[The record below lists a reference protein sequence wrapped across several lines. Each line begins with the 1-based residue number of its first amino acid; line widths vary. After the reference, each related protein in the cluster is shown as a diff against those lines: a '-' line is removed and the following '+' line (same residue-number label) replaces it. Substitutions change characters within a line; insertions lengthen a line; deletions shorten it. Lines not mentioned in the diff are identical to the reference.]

1 MPTIYIDQASG
12 IDTPGNGS
20 SDQPYQSLAYAF
32 FSTPSTE
39 VEKTQYQIR
48 KDTTV
53 EYGEPT
59 QSAIKKAKKD
69 AQGLDKKRQKAE
81 EKEAKDRETREK
93 AERRLQES
101 KKVVLTEDPSLPR
114 PVKVIN
120 KPHTMWI
127 YCLFINDARPRS

>member
-1 MPTIYIDQASG
+1 MSTIYIDQASG

-20 SDQPYQSLAYAF
+20 SDQPYQTLAYAF

-39 VEKTQYQIR
+39 VEKTQYKIR
-48 KDTTV
+48 KDATV

-59 QSAIKKAKKD
+59 QSATKKAKKD
-69 AQGLDKKRQKAE
+69 AQGLEKKRRGAE
-81 EKEAKDRETREK
+81 EKEAKERETKEK

-101 KKVVLTEDPSLPR
+101 KKIILTEDASLPQ

-120 KPHTMWI
+120 KLDNGYTA
-127 YCLFINDARPRS
+127 YL